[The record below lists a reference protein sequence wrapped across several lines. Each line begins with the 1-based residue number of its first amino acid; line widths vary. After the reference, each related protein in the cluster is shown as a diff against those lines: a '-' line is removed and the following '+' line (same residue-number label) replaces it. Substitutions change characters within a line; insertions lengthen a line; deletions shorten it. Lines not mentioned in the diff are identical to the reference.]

1 MADINLNQYADK
13 KAYNDLSISEG
24 QHLAPFLVEDWDT
37 VKAMNLNRENLE
49 TWHFSGIPVLVA
61 FTMVTPEQFSDTM
74 KLFWSDVRQYI
85 ANLHSDPNV
94 ISYDKFLEDMATEG
108 DNGYDPAQ
116 TESFENTTLLG
127 MIIDDLIRD
136 VGEKNPRYGLILN
149 LIKQEYTKGEILDD
163 LLKEYGIKKTQGY
176 AEIKAAHKMAK
187 VLYYA
192 D

>member
-13 KAYNDLSISEG
+13 KAYNNLPIPEG

-37 VKAMNLNRENLE
+37 VKAMDLNRENLE

-61 FTMVTPEQFSDTM
+61 FTLVTPEQFAGTM

-85 ANLHSDPNV
+85 ANLRGDPNV
-94 ISYDKFLEDMATEG
+94 ISYDKFLEDMAAGG

-127 MIIDDLIRD
+127 MIIDDLIRE
-136 VGEKNPRYGLILN
+136 VGEKTSRYGRILN
-149 LIKQEYTKGEILDD
+149 LIKQEYTKGEILDA
-163 LLKEYGIKKTQGY
+163 LLAEYGIKKTQAY
-176 AEIKAAHKMAK
+176 AEIKAAQKMAK
-187 VLYYA
+187 DLYYA